1 MSSELVTLRSGLT
14 LPLPAVLFALDLE
27 RRGVHLHCD
36 DGDLLFA
43 GPRERLTD
51 EDRVCLRQWKAS
63 LLALMRDVDQ
73 AAAIDGPKEVTH
85 AECERRP

>member
-27 RRGVHLHCD
+27 RRGVHLHAD

-51 EDRVCLRQWKAS
+51 EDRTSLRQWKPE
-63 LLALMRDVDQ
+63 LLVLVRYVNQD
-73 AAAIDGPKEVTH
+73 DGW
-85 AECERRP
+85 AQ